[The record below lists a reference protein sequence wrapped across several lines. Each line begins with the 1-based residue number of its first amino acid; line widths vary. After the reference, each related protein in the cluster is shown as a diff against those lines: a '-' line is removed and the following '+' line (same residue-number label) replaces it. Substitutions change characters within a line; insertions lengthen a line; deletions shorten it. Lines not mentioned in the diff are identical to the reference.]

1 MTEEKFKK
9 TVVAVTVGAV
19 LLVIVLVTVMIY
31 QLIAINVA
39 DRRLD
44 ELNAEI
50 EKYKLLRDDEEKI
63 IEARSS
69 YWWIVQRAR
78 ELGYVFDGDKI
89 ADEN

>member
-1 MTEEKFKK
+1 MTEEKFKN
-9 TVVAVTVGAV
+9 TVIAVTVGAV
-19 LLVIVLVTVMIY
+19 LLIVILVSVMLY

-39 DRRLD
+39 NRRLE

-50 EKYKLLRDDEEKI
+50 EKYKILREDEEKI

-78 ELGYVFDGDKI
+78 ELGYIFDGDNI
-89 ADEN
+89 EDEI